1 MYVVV
6 GENWWYHKG
15 IGTQR
20 QAETAAVRAAHGG
33 KDILTGEDRAAA
45 SGNPPDGLIARLI
58 ASSPAHPDGPNL
70 VLWVWESK
78 EHALAAGGAAAALA
92 KPDLDEV
99 RSRVSHWMDWSQAT
113 INEYEVI
120 YFAHCEESSVS

>member
-6 GENWWYHKG
+6 GENWWYHEG
-15 IGTQR
+15 IGAQR
-20 QAETAAVRAAHGG
+20 QAETAAVRAAQGE

-45 SGNPPDGLIARLI
+45 GGNPPEGLIARLI
-58 ASSPAHPDGPNL
+58 AMNPEHPDGPNL
-70 VLWVWESK
+70 VLWVWVSK

-92 KPDLDEV
+92 KRDLDEV
-99 RSRVSHWMDWSQAT
+99 RARVSHWMDWSQAT

-120 YFAHCEESSVS
+120 YFAHRESSPS

>member
-6 GENWWYHKG
+6 GENWWYHED
-15 IGTQR
+15 IGAQR
-20 QAETAAVRAAHGG
+20 RAETAAVRAAQGG
-33 KDILTGEDRAAA
+33 KDVLTGADRAA
-45 SGNPPDGLIARLI
+45 GGGHPPDGLIARLI
-58 ASSPAHPDGPNL
+58 AANPERSDGPNL

-99 RSRVSHWMDWSQAT
+99 QSQVSHWMDWSRA
-113 INEYEVI
+113 
-120 YFAHCEESSVS
+120 